1 MSLKN
6 LHNDLRKLS
15 YTDMMILSE
24 ALSAQLSARREEFK
38 TAGPNVLAEILSK
51 LELAPTGLTELER
64 DEEKLLQAAFRRKTS
79 VLIQREQSGWSIGCA
94 TIPGSQV
101 IGLSLRPMFPLMIDQ
116 IVTVQALT
124 TMGKNNGR

>member
-15 YTDMMILSE
+15 YLDMMTLSE
-24 ALSAQLSARREEFK
+24 ALSEQLSLRRAEYE
-38 TAGPNVLAEILSK
+38 TSGANVLANILST
-51 LELAPTGLTELER
+51 LELAPAGLTDLEK
-64 DEEKLLQAAFRRKTS
+64 DEEKLLREAFRRKTS
-79 VLIQREQSGWSIGCA
+79 VLIQREHAGWSIGCS

-101 IGLSLRPMFPLMIDQ
+101 LGVALRPMFPLMLDQ

-124 TMGKNNGR
+124 TMGKK